1 MLIKLKKYSLA
12 IFGLILL
19 IGAVKLF
26 SFSGY
31 QESDDDAYLKYFHQN
46 YKIFSLNIPENLNF
60 SNEKVPIHDFDVRER
75 LDRELLINTYWQSQ
89 TLLLHKR
96 ANRWFPMIEPILKRN
111 GIPDDFKYLALI
123 ESGLTNVVSPA
134 GATGFWQILEPTAK
148 SYGLEVSEEVDERY
162 NVEKSTEAACK
173 YLKEAYKEFGN
184 WTLAAASYNMGISG
198 ITRQIARQKVKNYYD
213 LLLNEETA
221 RYLFRILS
229 IKEIITNPKNYGFHI
244 RKKDLYPPIP
254 VTYVSIDSSISDL
267 ADFALE
273 QNVNYKLLKLLNPWL
288 RQSNLS
294 NKEKKKYR
302 IAFPRASNQNIYEKL
317 LIDSESS
324 EDITVSSDS
333 LTRIDSLN
341 TNALKN
347 Q

>member
-1 MLIKLKKYSLA
+1 MIIKLKKYAFA
-12 IFGLILL
+12 IIGLIVL
-19 IGAVKLF
+19 IGVVKLF

-96 ANRWFPMIEPILKRN
+96 ANRWFPVIEPILKRN

-123 ESGLTNVVSPA
+123 ESGLTNVISPA
-134 GATGFWQILEPTAK
+134 GATGFWQILETTATN
-148 SYGLEVSEEVDERY
+148 YGLEVSEEVDERY

-184 WTLAAASYNMGISG
+184 WTLAAASYNMGING

-221 RYLFRILS
+221 RYVFRILS

-254 VTYVSIDSSISDL
+254 VIYVSVDSTINDL

-273 QNVNYKLLKLLNPWL
+273 QKVNYKLLKLLNPWL
-288 RQSNLS
+288 RQANLT

-302 IAFPRASNQNIYEKL
+302 IAFPKSTNQNIYEKL
-317 LIDSESS
+317 LIDSETIQNQ
-324 EDITVSSDS
+324 E
-333 LTRIDSLN
+333 LAIDSLPGADTLISN
-341 TNALKN
+341 TLKN